1 VATCESTPLAAALV
15 CAAALLFGAAPA
27 AALPRVSHVGRW
39 LTDPKGRVVVL
50 HGAQVDRFRPGE
62 PVEYID
68 LSSENV
74 RFIAAQGFNAVRTS
88 MAYAGVE
95 PTPGQFDDAYVDSYL
110 AFDRE
115 LARAGVYDLID
126 MMQGEFAAKVGG
138 WGMPDWM
145 ALTDGV
151 PNNAEPYPR
160 GYLDNPAEQRVW
172 DNFWANTPT
181 AGAGLQDHYAAGL
194 RRLAAR
200 FAHAPGLLGW
210 EILNEP
216 WPGSQTATC
225 ASPIGCPPGGF
236 DQTALTNFYRRVIRA
251 IRSVDPVHPVI
262 YEPNLLFDFGADTKL
277 GDVGDANAIFAFHNY
292 CFGAMPGVP
301 ALPDPLGLCGV
312 QEGIVF
318 DNAQKR
324 AARSGDALLLDEF
337 GATADTALIRRIAAA
352 ADAHMVG
359 WTWWAYEDCCGNA
372 GAIVR
377 DGTKPPTG
385 NNLNLPVLEALA
397 RPYPQA
403 IAGTP
408 TSWSYDPDARRFTL
422 TYSTARIGGG
432 RFKSRL
438 VTRAE
443 LPRLAYPSGYRTDVT
458 GARVVSKPGSEHL
471 KLRALP
477 GATTVRLTIT
487 PA

>member
-1 VATCESTPLAAALV
+1 VTGRRSTPLAAALACV
-15 CAAALLFGAAPA
+15 AIALLGATPA
-27 AALPRVSHVGRW
+27 MALPPLSHVGRW
-39 LTDPKGRVVVL
+39 ITDTNGRVVVL
-50 HGAQVDRFRPGE
+50 HGVQIDRFRPTE

-68 LSSENV
+68 LSPENV
-74 RFIAAQGFNAVRTS
+74 RFIAAQGFNVARTS
-88 MAYAGVE
+88 MAYAGVA
-95 PTPGQFDDAYVDSYL
+95 PAPGQFDDAYVDSYL

-115 LARAGVYDLID
+115 LARASVYDLID

-145 ALTDGV
+145 ALTDGI

-172 DNFWANTPT
+172 DNFWANAPT

-194 RRLAAR
+194 QRLAAR

-216 WPGSQTATC
+216 WPGSRTATC
-225 ASPIGCPPGGF
+225 ASPVGCPPRGF
-236 DQTALTNFYRRVIRA
+236 DQTALTTFYRRVIRA
-251 IRSVDPVHPVI
+251 IRSADPVHPVI

-277 GDVGDANAIFAFHNY
+277 GDVGDGNAIFAFHNY

-301 ALPDPLGLCGV
+301 AAPDPLGLCGV
-312 QEGIVF
+312 QEGLVF
-318 DNAQKR
+318 DNAEKR
-324 AARSGDALLLDEF
+324 AARSGDALLMDEF
-337 GATADTALIRRIAAA
+337 GATPDTALIRRMTAE

-385 NNLNLPVLEALA
+385 DNLNVPVLEALA

-403 IAGTP
+403 VAGTP
-408 TSWSYDPDARRFTL
+408 TGWSYDPGAHRFTL
-422 TYSTARIGGG
+422 AYTTARAGGG
-432 RFKSRL
+432 TFEPGL
-438 VTRAE
+438 VTRVE
-443 LPRLAYPSGYRTDVT
+443 LPPLAFPSGYRVDVA
-458 GARVVSKPGSEHL
+458 GARAVSAPGAERL

-477 GATTVRLTIT
+477 GATSVRVTVT